1 MAGLEMRGVVDE
13 PDDAGR
19 RAPPENRNNTWN
31 WDKICAYYTNK
42 IVRIQDANLG
52 YLYWGIV
59 SLILIYIQVVV
70 FHLEGRHSMQEPG
83 IGAVITKFKAK
94 GFGTDG
100 KAFDASDL
108 RHPIIEPSGAFI
120 TTRRI
125 TVKGQRLGECIDWDT
140 ADPCPCGKGGTC
152 DATQNLCQVRG
163 WCPSIGDRNAANP
176 PAGAVIENITGLS
189 EAVLMITAGIGFP
202 SLGAKFHVA
211 GSMEGSSQLHKHIT
225 VQEVLDLADPPLKLA
240 DVSEKGCIIAVNFF
254 WNCDLS
260 WVNEC
265 EPLLSVKRVDDGT
278 GFVQKRAKKRR
289 ENGVDLRD
297 ATYMYGLRFVVDS
310 SGIGRQISLV
320 PIVIQIGSCLALVQI
335 ASKAADFLMLNM
347 YDKERSS
354 AYYRLKVKETQD
366 YADLQER
373 INLIQEQ
380 KANARSDISAGVVR
394 SSGAGAG
401 VAFGLGAGGRG
412 AMSSVL
418 RGRNTGARSS
428 SG

>member
-1 MAGLEMRGVVDE
+1 MRRVVDE
-13 PDDAGR
+13 DDGVR
-19 RAPPENRNNTWN
+19 PAPPNRNAAWD

-70 FHLEGRHSMQEPG
+70 FHIEGRHSFQEPG
-83 IGAVITKFKAK
+83 IGAVVTKFQAKA
-94 GFGTDG
+94 FGTDG
-100 KAFDASDL
+100 KAFDAPDL

-125 TVKGQRLGECIDWDT
+125 TVKGQTVGDCIDRDNPE
-140 ADPCPCGKGGTC
+140 PCPCGTQGVC
-152 DATQNLCQVRG
+152 DTEQNKCVVRG
-163 WCPSIGDRNAANP
+163 WCPSIGDQNVANP
-176 PAGAVIENITGLS
+176 PAGAVTENITGI
-189 EAVLMITAGIGFP
+189 EKATLMITAGIGFP
-202 SLGAKFHVA
+202 SIGAKFHVA
-211 GSMEGSSQLHKHIT
+211 GSMEDSSRLHKHIT
-225 VQEVLDLADPPLKLA
+225 VQEILDLSDPPLKLE
-240 DVSEKGCIIAVNFF
+240 DVYEKGCIIAVNFF
-254 WNCDLS
+254 WNCDLT
-260 WVNEC
+260 WVDEC

-278 GFVQKRAKKRR
+278 GFSQKKARKRR
-289 ENGVDLRD
+289 QNGVDQRD
-297 ATYMYGLRFVVDS
+297 ATYMYGLRFIVDS
-310 SGIGRQISLV
+310 SGIGRQVSLV

-335 ASKAADFLMLNM
+335 ASRGADFLMLNM

-373 INLIQEQ
+373 IHLIQEQ
-380 KANARSDISAGVVR
+380 KAAARSDISSGVVR
-394 SSGAGAG
+394 SGQAGEG
-401 VAFGLGAGGRG
+401 VSLGLGAGGRG

-418 RGRNTGARSS
+418 RGRSTGARSS